1 MRAVVGG
8 VCSPWSEPTD
18 VALPPAPG
26 AAPARAKDLSGLPPA
41 YVSTMEFDPLRDEGA
56 QYAEKL
62 QAAGVSVTY
71 TNYDGL
77 NHDTFLSF
85 GLVPRGRDNLDEAA
99 AYLRAAFGS

>member
-1 MRAVVGG
+1 MQTA
-8 VCSPWSEPTD
+8 
-18 VALPPAPG
+18 
-26 AAPARAKDLSGLPPA
+26 
-41 YVSTMEFDPLRDEGA
+41 EFDQLRDEGS

-85 GLVPRGRDNLDEAA
+85 GLVPMGRDNHDEAA
-99 AYLRAAFGS
+99 SFLRAAFGS